1 MFQDKLFIFG
11 GYTPWLEEE
20 KDEMHLNDLFAFNFG
35 EFVVSIIILE
45 WLSVA
50 LLSTRLLNLV

>member
-45 WLSVA
+45 
-50 LLSTRLLNLV
+50 